1 MTLLNDQIQTIND
14 ARHQYTLQI
23 KDATKPVILIE
34 EKTNK
39 DKGDR
44 NFLDKPLKLG
54 IYAIFKKYGITP
66 EQYHGGDLVGN
77 HCIKLMQ
84 NSDNICAELSDL
96 QSRRKI

>member
-1 MTLLNDQIQTIND
+1 MQ
-14 ARHQYTLQI
+14 
-23 KDATKPVILIE
+23 
-34 EKTNK
+34 
-39 DKGDR
+39 
-44 NFLDKPLKLG
+44 FS
-54 IYAIFKKYGITP
+54 KKYGITP